1 MHNSGLEQKELGY
14 GGGGQHR
21 LESGRSDYKGLGRVT
36 RTGCAGSF
44 QEC

>member
-14 GGGGQHR
+14 RGHR
-21 LESGRSDYKGLGRVT
+21 QESGRSDYKGLERVT